1 MVSFLLDR
9 QPWPLE
15 DESAAALVLALS
27 AEQADD
33 DGPSTPER
41 RAASKIEQA
50 LQQSERRPIQPTVSE
65 ARAILGADEHRIE
78 GNKSDDLLDLYD
90 TLHRWV
96 ERARRPM

>member
-1 MVSFLLDR
+1 VVSFLLDR

-15 DESAAALVLALS
+15 DESAAALVRALS
-27 AEQADD
+27 ADD

-65 ARAILGADEHRIE
+65 ARAILGAVEHRIE

-96 ERARRPM
+96 ERARRRM

>member
-1 MVSFLLDR
+1 VVSFLLDR

-41 RAASKIEQA
+41 RAAGKIEQA

-65 ARAILGADEHRIE
+65 ARAILGAPVC
-78 GNKSDDLLDLYD
+78 LL
-90 TLHRWV
+90 RV
-96 ERARRPM
+96 KGPSRPSYPQWAGPDRLT